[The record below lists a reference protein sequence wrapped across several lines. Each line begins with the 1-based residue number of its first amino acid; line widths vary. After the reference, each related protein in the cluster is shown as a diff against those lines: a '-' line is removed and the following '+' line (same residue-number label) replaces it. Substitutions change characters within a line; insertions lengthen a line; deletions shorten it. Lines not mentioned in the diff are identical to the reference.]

1 LILSKKKTN
10 WSTVVAG
17 AVLVGGMTGL
27 IVLGIY
33 LATTQRP
40 GQGDALPQPQARPR
54 NVAPVPETEALTIA
68 PLAPNTKPVTPETA
82 SLPMPPPPIKSGPAP
97 TSTTQTPRPTPAP
110 IVTAAKP
117 PSTTAI
123 EVAPASTEAT
133 ATSAKADAT
142 PQETERPLPAPASA
156 VANVE
161 PPPYVDQLIEPEGV
175 AGATTEAGEE
185 KPSRYGPGLLGL
197 EYRFFGSDTSGD
209 VNASITEQGVGMTLR
224 QDTLNFGRIDLQ
236 TAITDQRQDPGS
248 DFGRGALFRVAQ
260 TDLALSERWGMD
272 NFVGDIFALTPPLI
286 ALSYRLRLPAPFVR
300 GLATRVT
307 RGDMDFAFSAGD
319 LGIQHG
325 RTFPV
330 FDDATRSGSIAGFT
344 GTYRAT
350 PRWNFG
356 LQWWD
361 VTDAKVGDTVSS
373 HTTLAGAAEYHD
385 PVTRRAGQLHMLSNG
400 DGDLGV
406 WLDGELGQGF
416 WQHNFGVFRLDPNL
430 LWIDDTSSIPNDRQ
444 GVYWTGNFRKFRLQ
458 GTIGVDYSDTNL
470 DDDPTLAGRK
480 TTSSFANVSYQL
492 SRRTSIGGS
501 ASFVSQRPG
510 AGLPT
515 PDEDTGGAR
524 GTVSHRF
531 NNGTSF
537 WTAGV
542 IKRSGGS
549 DPGTASEFLWDH
561 EWKTVATDRLRT
573 GIEYQRDERSSQ
585 TLEQTSLR
593 LSAQRDFGNGRFG
606 LNGNLSVGIGGDGIT
621 EDGRSTSI
629 NLSFDWR
636 FAQGL
641 LLRTELN
648 WNDNTTELVNGQ
660 DLRVTERSAFLS
672 VRYDL
677 EWGQRRASL
686 GVRGAA
692 RGYGEI
698 NGTVFLDENR
708 NGIQEP
714 NEPGVPNIT
723 VYLDRGFSVET
734 DSKGRFTFRPVPA
747 GRHALSVAL
756 ENVPLPWGRQDERPI
771 TVEVSPRGTNQLD
784 FALTK
789 LN

>member
-1 LILSKKKTN
+1 
-10 WSTVVAG
+10 
-17 AVLVGGMTGL
+17 MQEP
-27 IVLGIY
+27 
-33 LATTQRP
+33 ATTP
-40 GQGDALPQPQARPR
+40 AI
-54 NVAPVPETEALTIA
+54 T
-68 PLAPNTKPVTPETA
+68 TK
-82 SLPMPPPPIKSGPAP
+82 
-97 TSTTQTPRPTPAP
+97 
-110 IVTAAKP
+110 
-117 PSTTAI
+117 
-123 EVAPASTEAT
+123 AT
-133 ATSAKADAT
+133 
-142 PQETERPLPAPASA
+142 
-156 VANVE
+156 E
-161 PPPYVDQLIEPEGV
+161 PPPYIDKLIEPE
-175 AGATTEAGEE
+175 AGEGAVTEPGEE

-197 EYRFFGSDTSGD
+197 EYRFFGSDTNGD
-209 VNASITEQGVGMTLR
+209 VDASITEQGLGVTLR

-236 TAITDQRQDPGS
+236 TAITDQQQDPGS
-248 DFGRGALFRVAQ
+248 DFGKGTLFRAAQ

-300 GLATRVT
+300 GIATRIT
-307 RGDMDFAFSAGD
+307 RGDMDLAFSAGD

-330 FDDATRSGSIAGFT
+330 FDDTTRSGSIAGFA
-344 GTYRAT
+344 GRYQPT

-361 VTDAKVGDTVSS
+361 VKDANVGNTVSS
-373 HTTLAGAAEYHD
+373 HTTLAGAGEYRD
-385 PVTRRAGQLHMLSNG
+385 PVNRRAGQLHVLSNQ

-406 WLDGELGQGF
+406 WLDGELGQGA

-430 LWIDDTSSIPNDRQ
+430 VWIDNTSSIPNDRQ
-444 GVYWTGNFRKFRLQ
+444 GVYWAGNFRKFRLQ
-458 GTIGVDYSDTNL
+458 GTIGIDYSDTNL
-470 DDDPTLAGRK
+470 NDDPTLAGRK

-492 SRRTSIGGS
+492 SRRTSVGGS

-515 PDEDTGGAR
+515 AEEDTGGIR
-524 GTVSHRF
+524 GTASHRF
-531 NNGTSF
+531 DVGTSF
-537 WTAGV
+537 WTVGV
-542 IKRSGGS
+542 ARRSGGS

-561 EWKTVATDRLRT
+561 EWKTSAADRLRT
-573 GIEYQRDERSSQ
+573 GIEYQRDERSGR

-593 LSAQRDFGNGRFG
+593 LSADRDFGNGRFG
-606 LNGNLSVGIGGDGIT
+606 LNGNLSVGVGGDGIT
-621 EDGRSTSI
+621 EDGRSTSVDL
-629 NLSFDWR
+629 NFDWR
-636 FAQGL
+636 FAEGL

-660 DLRVTERSAFLS
+660 NLQVTERSLFLS

-677 EWGQRRASL
+677 EWGQRRPS
-686 GVRGAA
+686 VGAKGTA

-698 NGTVFLDENR
+698 AGTVFLDENR

-714 NEPGVPNIT
+714 DEPGVPNIT

-747 GRHALSVAL
+747 GRHALNVAL

-771 TVEVSPRGTNQLD
+771 TVEVSPRGTRQLD